1 MNHSILELNEMVEI
15 VYLAHN
21 GTFTKRKIKISSW
34 NDQYV
39 FAYCFLRKQ
48 MRTFVKENILAV
60 HPATLYH

>member
-1 MNHSILELNEMVEI
+1 MNLSILEHNEMVEI

-34 NDQYV
+34 DEQYV

-48 MRTFVKENILAV
+48 MRTFDKENILAA